1 MNCRVS
7 LVFKNNFYT
16 IGLKNYKWNFILYL
30 TPVFVLSLDIMC
42 EKCGEKVITMKM
54 LKPIKKAMQQFSNR
68 CTHCGM
74 LLSVTDFSVDVE
86 K

>member
-1 MNCRVS
+1 
-7 LVFKNNFYT
+7 
-16 IGLKNYKWNFILYL
+16 
-30 TPVFVLSLDIMC
+30 LSLDIAC
-42 EKCGEKVITMKM
+42 GKCGEKIITMRM
-54 LKPIKKAMQQFSNR
+54 LKPIKKAMHQFSNR